1 MVAHDSPVPASCSG
15 VCYYG
20 CNSSEPFT
28 CLCSSLDMSREMPVY
43 VSKLAGA
50 VQRVVQHNDAETPLA
65 VDKPTCFHCAQNPPI
80 SIRSYIQ
87 RIAKNSKCSPV
98 CFIMAWSYCKR
109 LAQSHA
115 EIALTSLTVHR
126 VLITAV
132 MLAAKL
138 MDDKYY
144 NNAFYAKIG
153 GVSTCEL
160 NHMELEMLR
169 MLDYR
174 TFVSSSRVHELLGRL
189 EVFQAPGRIVSVLCR
204 KRLSRLPDGSSAAPV
219 DPYKHQPKLAKGH
232 VAKNQAANSLLPSTI
247 SGVSAQII
255 SDQRCARIQSAT
267 PQVSR
272 CGASAD
278 SGVVCA
284 ELSQLLVPQVGVV
297 DVSA

>member
-1 MVAHDSPVPASCSG
+1 M
-15 VCYYG
+15 
-20 CNSSEPFT
+20 
-28 CLCSSLDMSREMPVY
+28 
-43 VSKLAGA
+43 
-50 VQRVVQHNDAETPLA
+50 
-65 VDKPTCFHCAQNPPI
+65 
-80 SIRSYIQ
+80 
-87 RIAKNSKCSPV
+87 
-98 CFIMAWSYCKR
+98 
-109 LAQSHA
+109 QSHA